1 METYILILRG
11 INVGGHKAIKMDAL
25 RVMLEDLDF
34 KNVKTYIQSGN
45 VVFQMEK
52 AECRDLETKIE
63 KKIASTFH
71 FDVPVLV
78 KRQIEVVNILKQNP
92 FVNERD
98 EAIEWLHVTFLSNIP
113 EQQFVEKIK
122 DLSTP
127 PDEFILSE
135 TAIYL
140 FCPKGYG
147 NSKLSNTFFEN
158 KLKVM
163 ATTRNWRTVNELVR
177 MAESLA
183 SN

>member
-1 METYILILRG
+1 MF
-11 INVGGHKAIKMDAL
+11 D
-25 RVMLEDLDF
+25 
-34 KNVKTYIQSGN
+34 KNVTTYIQSGN
-45 VVFQMEK
+45 VVFRTEK
-52 AECRDLETKIE
+52 TECRDLEREIE
-63 KKIASTFH
+63 VKIASTFG

-92 FVNERD
+92 FAHERD

-113 EQQFVEKIK
+113 EPKFVEKIK
-122 DLSTP
+122 DFSTP
-127 PDEFILSE
+127 PDEFVLSKS
-135 TAIYL
+135 TIYL

-177 MAESLA
+177 IAESLA
-183 SN
+183 SNWQSTLNVQFLIPNF

>member
-1 METYILILRG
+1 MKMNDLR
-11 INVGGHKAIKMDAL
+11 AA
-25 RVMLEDLDF
+25 LEDLNF

-45 VVFQMEK
+45 VVFQTEK
-52 AECRDLETKIE
+52 TECRDLEREIE
-63 KKIASTFH
+63 EKIASAFG
-71 FDVPVLV
+71 FDVPILV
-78 KRQIEVVNILKQNP
+78 KRQIEVVNILQQNP

-158 KLKVM
+158 KLKVT